1 MAARRRERCSSAAE
15 MLHFASHGCQVVREG
30 DKFLINDYSTFCLH
44 YMCALIVGDRQPC
57 NSVAFFCPRRLS
69 HRRQMR
75 GSALESRVKILF
87 FDGWGTRGRRGIYF
101 KYAHRHTQTHIAR
114 TTFSEER
121 RDRFWLAAPRI
132 LLFLAAVLAF
142 DVTTPICN

>member
-1 MAARRRERCSSAAE
+1 METDNLATL
-15 MLHFASHGCQVVREG
+15 LHF
-30 DKFLINDYSTFCLH
+30 
-44 YMCALIVGDRQPC
+44 
-57 NSVAFFCPRRLS
+57 SVLVRRLS

-75 GSALESRVKILF
+75 GSALEWRVKILF

-121 RDRFWLAAPRI
+121 RDRFWLAAPTKDIVVPGCGRGFGI
-132 LLFLAAVLAF
+132 
-142 DVTTPICN
+142 